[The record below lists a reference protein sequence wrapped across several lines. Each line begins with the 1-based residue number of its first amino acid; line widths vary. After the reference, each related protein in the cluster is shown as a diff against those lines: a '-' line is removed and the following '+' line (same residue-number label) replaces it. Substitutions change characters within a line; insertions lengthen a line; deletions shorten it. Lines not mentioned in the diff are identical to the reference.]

1 MLKFFCVLLTFV
13 FILSAAGVLPAA
25 ASDPPPPSPNIP
37 QGATRLALPL
47 VSRPYPYYITGQVSD
62 VNAAPLAGVTI
73 TDNLGHTA
81 ITGPTGDY
89 SLGVNGGATS
99 VAPSLEGYL
108 FSPAMLDLNV
118 TSNVTAQDFTASL
131 GCTEALG
138 NTSFETGGYWNLL
151 EGPGM
156 YPSSYS
162 TTVAHSGSRSV
173 RLGIMNWWENS
184 LSDSLVR
191 SGPISIPA
199 SGTSA
204 SLSLWLYPLSSEAST
219 LAPEAEPPDTDFG
232 DVTLLYDAQFV
243 RVLDA
248 GNHFLNTLLY
258 IRSNNGFWSY
268 HTFDLSAYAGQT
280 IKIEIGV
287 YNDGTD
293 GITSLYADDVSLQL
307 CNSGSPP
314 PPPAGDCTNQV
325 VNSGFEYNGAWGIPY
340 TPYPAG
346 YSADYAY
353 QGARSMRTGIPLYT
367 YANVYSYSDAWQT
380 VYIPAGST
388 SAQLQMWLFPR
399 SQEAALTTDAEA
411 PDPDPATKAPE
422 AGTIWEQQPL
432 SPDVPDAQYVLV
444 LNPSTGAIL
453 ETLLWWQPRNS
464 SGWIYRT
471 FNLSHY
477 AGRSIRLQFGTYNNG
492 YGGRTVMYVDRVVVN
507 TCATPPPPPPPPPA
521 CSERISNGGFE
532 YTGAWFIP
540 LTNFS
545 AGYSTALS
553 NAGAR
558 SMRTGIVY
566 PAHNRYAYSDF
577 RQTVSIPAASSTAT
591 LRFYAY
597 SASGEVYGSDLVV
610 ERPTS
615 AELGAAAMAGDV
627 QYLLVLDQWGY
638 WIDTLLWR
646 RSNERF
652 WNYFQYNLNRF
663 IGSTIQLQWG
673 TYNNGWDGVTS
684 MYVDDVSLRACP

>member
-1 MLKFFCVLLTFV
+1 MYKSVRLLLAFV
-13 FILSAAGVLPAA
+13 FMLSVSGVLPAA
-25 ASDPPPPSPNIP
+25 ASDPPPPSPNTPLGDHRIM
-37 QGATRLALPL
+37 LPL
-47 VSRPYPYYITGQVSD
+47 VSKPYPYYITGQVSD
-62 VNAAPLAGVTI
+62 TNAVPLAGVTI
-73 TDNLGHTA
+73 TDNLGHVAT
-81 ITGPTGDY
+81 TGPTGDY
-89 SLGVNGGATS
+89 SLGVSGGATS
-99 VAPSLEGYL
+99 LAPSLEGYL
-108 FSPAMLDLNV
+108 FSPATLDLNV
-118 TSNVTAQDFTASL
+118 TDNVTAQDFTAAAD
-131 GCTEALG
+131 CAEALG
-138 NTSFETGGYWNLL
+138 DNGFETGGYWNLL

-162 TTVAHSGSRSV
+162 AVVAHSGLRSV
-173 RLGIMNWWENS
+173 RAGIVNSQYNS

-191 SGPISIPA
+191 SGPINIPA
-199 SGTSA
+199 GGTSA
-204 SLSLWLYPLSSEAST
+204 SLSLWLYPLTSEVTT
-219 LAPEAEPPDTDFG
+219 LAPDAPSLDSDFG
-232 DVTLLYDAQFV
+232 DTTLLYDAQFV

-248 GNHFLNTLLY
+248 GNNFLDTLLY
-258 IRSNNGFWSY
+258 IRSNNGYWSY
-268 HTFDLSAYAGQT
+268 HTFDLSSYAGQT

-293 GITSLYADDVSLQL
+293 GITALYADDVSLHL
-307 CNSGSPP
+307 CSTASLP

-325 VNSGFEYNGAWGIPY
+325 VNGSFEYNGSWGIPY

-346 YSADYAY
+346 YSVDYAY
-353 QGARSMRTGIPLYT
+353 HGARSMRTGIPLYT
-367 YANVYSYSDAWQT
+367 YTNVYSYSDAWQT

-388 SAQLQMWLFPR
+388 SAQLQMWLLPR

-411 PDPDPATKAPE
+411 PDPEPVTKAPE
-422 AGTIWEQQPL
+422 AGTVWEQQPL

-453 ETLLWWQPRNS
+453 ETLLWWQPRSS

-471 FNLSHY
+471 FNLGHY

-507 TCATPPPPPPPPPA
+507 TCATPPPPPPPPPT
-521 CSERISNGGFE
+521 CSERIGNGGFE
-532 YTGAWFIP
+532 YTGAWYIP

-545 AGYSTALS
+545 AGYSTAL
-553 NAGAR
+553 AHTGAR
-558 SMRTGIVY
+558 SMRTGIYY

-577 RQTVSIPAASSTAT
+577 RQAVSIPAASSTAT

-597 SASGEVYGSDLVV
+597 SMSGEVYGSEVAL
-610 ERPTS
+610 ERPTAS
-615 AELGAAAMAGDV
+615 EMGAEAMAGDV
-627 QYLLVLDQWGY
+627 QYLLVLDQWGN

-663 IGSTIQLQWG
+663 IGSTIILQWG

-684 MYVDDVSLRACP
+684 MYIDDVSLRACP